1 MPYSPEQ
8 KAVLKSY
15 FYRKIHT
22 MPFFI
27 LMFVSLILAGSYAF
41 QWGRGQLLWHK
52 SDAVITLV
60 TTGQNYQYCY
70 TCDSRD
76 GQDKDRDSEYKNS
89 TTRPK
94 LFWYLPYGEDLHE
107 SDTLPMAYNTEN
119 PRQHVIFPKL
129 ESRMITWA
137 SLFVLCFV
145 LYFWL
150 ESVYKKKANIRLTG

>member
-27 LMFVSLILAGSYAF
+27 MLFVALLLAGSYAF

-52 SDAVITLV
+52 TDAVITLV
-60 TTGQNYQYCY
+60 TTGQNYQYAYSCEKEE
-70 TCDSRD
+70 T
-76 GQDKDRDSEYKNS
+76 EYKNS

-94 LFWYLPYGEDLHE
+94 LFWYLPYGEDLQE

-129 ESRMITWA
+129 ESRMITWG
-137 SLFVLCFV
+137 SVFLFCFIM
-145 LYFWL
+145 YFWL
-150 ESVYKKKANIRLTG
+150 ESVYKKKARIRLTG